1 MSTPQANLKLARR
14 GPIVSISV
22 YLLLALAKLI
32 SGHFVHSASL
42 IADGFNNISDII
54 ANLTILIG
62 LYLASRPADNDHRFG
77 HWKIEDLASL
87 ITSFIM
93 FTVGFQVLI
102 ETVNR
107 LVKNN
112 QTAIDP
118 IGAWVG
124 AASALLMYGVYFY
137 NRRLYKETNSAAL
150 NAAAKDNL
158 SDAATSLG
166 TSLSILASAFNFPIV
181 DKIAAIIITVFI
193 LKTAYD
199 IFAASA
205 FSLSDGFDEIQ
216 LQAYEK
222 AILEIPEIYAV
233 KSKRGRTYGSNVFL
247 DLVLEMN
254 PDLSVYESHAITEE
268 VEKLLQNNFNV
279 YDTDIH
285 VEPAPIPEDE
295 IFNNVFRKL
304 HHFEKTLQ
312 TPSPD
317 REELISE
324 NLLFIGQEGQ
334 KSPQAFLK
342 QQETLSHSL
351 QAFTVISVSQKSKLV
366 SYESD
371 NYRHTSLWRR
381 NKDWALIFHQITP
394 KK

>member
-124 AASALLMYGVYFY
+124 AASALLMYGVYLY
-137 NRRLYKETNSAAL
+137 NRRLYKQTNSAAL

-247 DLVLEMN
+247 DLVLVGF
-254 PDLSVYESHAITEE
+254 SS
-268 VEKLLQNNFNV
+268 
-279 YDTDIH
+279 
-285 VEPAPIPEDE
+285 
-295 IFNNVFRKL
+295 
-304 HHFEKTLQ
+304 
-312 TPSPD
+312 
-317 REELISE
+317 
-324 NLLFIGQEGQ
+324 
-334 KSPQAFLK
+334 
-342 QQETLSHSL
+342 
-351 QAFTVISVSQKSKLV
+351 
-366 SYESD
+366 
-371 NYRHTSLWRR
+371 
-381 NKDWALIFHQITP
+381 
-394 KK
+394 

>member
-124 AASALLMYGVYFY
+124 AASALLMYGVYLY
-137 NRRLYKETNSAAL
+137 NRRLYKQTNSAAL

-158 SDAATSLG
+158 SDAA
-166 TSLSILASAFNFPIV
+166 
-181 DKIAAIIITVFI
+181 DR
-193 LKTAYD
+193 
-199 IFAASA
+199 
-205 FSLSDGFDEIQ
+205 
-216 LQAYEK
+216 
-222 AILEIPEIYAV
+222 
-233 KSKRGRTYGSNVFL
+233 KSV
-247 DLVLEMN
+247 V
-254 PDLSVYESHAITEE
+254 
-268 VEKLLQNNFNV
+268 
-279 YDTDIH
+279 
-285 VEPAPIPEDE
+285 
-295 IFNNVFRKL
+295 
-304 HHFEKTLQ
+304 
-312 TPSPD
+312 
-317 REELISE
+317 
-324 NLLFIGQEGQ
+324 
-334 KSPQAFLK
+334 
-342 QQETLSHSL
+342 
-351 QAFTVISVSQKSKLV
+351 
-366 SYESD
+366 
-371 NYRHTSLWRR
+371 
-381 NKDWALIFHQITP
+381 
-394 KK
+394 